1 MSCCTVQ
8 VKKETSNKYLDILN
22 KHFDEVVI
30 KEEASFTRLTL
41 RDKTIKAN
49 YDYIVWLEVKVALG
63 STNSNSKSSS
73 EKLEDAMK
81 SMSHWVEILK
91 NFEKSDTG
99 KQMSLF
105 AEDNEDDLEP
115 EPKSPQGGEDRS
127 WAKYF
132 RDSER
137 VRRSNLMKQYS
148 FFELFNYV
156 GQWWSYSDTNYVKQL
171 PKTNEDMIELVK
183 KFITGDTSDTIIS
196 QEDEW
201 FDEYEYL
208 TRDGALS
215 DIELYDRF
223 MILLRF
229 DLVPYR
235 SYFHAYVDD
244 SFHLHA
250 HEEGISHRYWLNGST
265 INGMA
270 WENKELPIYDLY
282 DVDFILW
289 LREYFNIPYKDVISD
304 EDILKRNL
312 EGLFCRVY
320 GYENPS
326 FDAIEEIKN
335 AKNFKEFKARA
346 IANADLGNGGGS
358 GYSLDGFRGSYDL
371 FKGRKGNVLT
381 IEQSREQRIALNRN
395 IENLEEAYFK
405 ENYVCVYKLKFDECL
420 EQAYKLFK
428 PKELNLFDLMAA

>member
-30 KEEASFTRLTL
+30 KEEAEFTRLTL
-41 RDKTIKAN
+41 RDKTTKAN

-73 EKLEDAMK
+73 DKLEGAIE
-81 SMSHWVEILK
+81 SMSHWIEILK

-105 AEDNEDDLEP
+105 EEDNEDDLEP

-127 WAKYF
+127 WTKYF
-132 RDSER
+132 RDRER

-156 GQWWSYSDTNYVKQL
+156 GQWWSYSDTNYVKNL
-171 PKTNEDMIELVK
+171 PQSNEDMIELVK
-183 KFITGDTSDTIIS
+183 KFVAGDTSDTIIS
-196 QEDEW
+196 QENEW
-201 FDEYEYL
+201 FDEYQYL

-223 MILLRF
+223 LCLLRF
-229 DLVPYR
+229 DLVPYK
-235 SYFHAYVDD
+235 SYFHRHVDD
-244 SFHLHA
+244 GFNLHA
-250 HEEGISHRYWLNGST
+250 HEESISHRFYLRGTT

-270 WENKELPIYDLY
+270 WENKELPTYDLNNA
-282 DVDFILW
+282 DFILW
-289 LREYFNIPYKDVISD
+289 LRNYFKVPYKEVISD
-304 EDILKRNL
+304 EDILRKNL
-312 EGLFCRVY
+312 LGLFAHV
-320 GYENPS
+320 YENS
-326 FDAIEEIKN
+326 YDVIDEIKN
-335 AKNFKEFKARA
+335 SKSFKEFKAPALSNA
-346 IANADLGNGGGS
+346 ILGNGSGS
-358 GYSLDGFRGSYDL
+358 CYSLDGFNGNYSLY
-371 FKGRKGNVLT
+371 KGRKGKV
-381 IEQSREQRIALNRN
+381 IEITQDIDFRLSINRS
-395 IENLEEAYFK
+395 IDNLEKTEFR
-405 ENYVCVYKLKFDECL
+405 ENEVYVYKLNFDECL
-420 EQAYKLFK
+420 EQAYKLFR